1 MNYIT
6 HCIGGVGAG
15 LIVLS
20 ATGHDANEIVQA
32 ATMSGA
38 LVGSLFPDIDHQRSY
53 ISHKVPVASLA
64 ASTVF
69 KHRGFLHSPVF
80 ILLAGILLTAGS
92 GTMLSG
98 SQLLLA
104 NQFLAGFI
112 PGMLSHIIL
121 DTFNKQGIPWL
132 WPYRKR
138 FRLLTIKTDS
148 IMETAFAVMLSILI
162 GYQFIH

>member
-15 LIVLS
+15 LLVLT
-20 ATGHDANEIVQA
+20 ATGYGSNEIAQA
-32 ATMSGA
+32 AVMSGA
-38 LVGSLFPDIDHQRSY
+38 VIGSLFPDIDHRQSY
-53 ISHKVPVASLA
+53 IAHKAPVASLA

-92 GTMLSG
+92 RTMMSG
-98 SQLLLA
+98 SQLLLM
-104 NQFLAGFI
+104 NQFITGFL

-132 WPYRKR
+132 WPYKKR
-138 FRLLTIKTDS
+138 FRLLTIRTDS
-148 IMETAFAVMLSILI
+148 IMETAFAVLLSVLI
-162 GYQFIH
+162 GYRFIH